1 MKKVMSC
8 LLVTVLCCAMALSAF
23 ANAVEFVPSI
33 TYKPAPTVTATSPE
47 GHEECIVVTPVSK
60 ADESEEISAED
71 AAELKQL
78 YADLTEEGAKL
89 SEQCP
94 DLNDLVADAL
104 GENKTADD
112 LVVRDLF
119 HVGADC
125 DDLDAYMSEDGTV
138 KVTFASTVDNGESVF
153 AMMYVDDAWKVIE
166 AVNNQDGTITVS
178 LTEWGTLALMVPAAV
193 GSDDTQTGET
203 TDTVL
208 WVVVMGAAM
217 VAMVLSIMVYRRR
230 VSEK

>member
-1 MKKVMSC
+1 MKKMMSC
-8 LLVTVLCCAMALSAF
+8 LLVVTLCLTMTLSAF
-23 ANAVEFVPSI
+23 ADAVEFVPSI
-33 TYKPAPTVTATSPE
+33 TYKPAPEVTATSPE
-47 GHEECIVVTPVSK
+47 GHEACIVVTPVSK

-78 YADLTEEGAKL
+78 YADLTKEGAKL

-94 DLNDLVADAL
+94 DLNDLAADAL

-119 HVGADC
+119 HVAADC
-125 DDLDAYMSEDGTV
+125 DDLETYMGADGTV
-138 KVTFASTVDNGESVF
+138 KVTFASTVDKDESVF
-153 AMMYVDDAWKVIE
+153 AMMYVDGAWKAIE
-166 AVNNQDGTITVS
+166 TVNNQDGTITVS

-203 TDTVL
+203 DNTVL

-217 VAMVLSIMVYRRR
+217 VAMVLSIAVYRRR
-230 VSEK
+230 VSAK